1 MRMRTSRKILRRRGR
16 PGGAHDT
23 KMSSLGQV
31 GRSQIEGNGGWGG
44 MAWAHVGR
52 VECNSCHTASID
64 SYSNLVHV
72 CTCTC
77 ACVTCACAGVQ
88 P

>member
-1 MRMRTSRKILRRRGR
+1 MRMRTSRTILCRRGR

-23 KMSSLGQV
+23 KMSSSSSLGQV
-31 GRSQIEGNGGWGG
+31 GRSQIEGNGGRVG
-44 MAWAHVGR
+44 MAWAHVGG

-64 SYSNLVHV
+64 RYSMQPCTFV

-77 ACVTCACAGVQ
+77 ACVQ